1 MTEPLPDPM
10 GSSLLPLTRPPS
22 WMISLSDVQQGENL
36 ARCEGAASPD
46 GANKDRAADRPEPGR
61 WPRLFPSL

>member
-1 MTEPLPDPM
+1 MTGHLPDPR

-22 WMISLSDVQQGENL
+22 WVISLSDVRQGANL
-36 ARCEGAASPD
+36 SCCDGAASSD
-46 GANKDRAADRPEPGR
+46 GANQDRAADRPEPGR